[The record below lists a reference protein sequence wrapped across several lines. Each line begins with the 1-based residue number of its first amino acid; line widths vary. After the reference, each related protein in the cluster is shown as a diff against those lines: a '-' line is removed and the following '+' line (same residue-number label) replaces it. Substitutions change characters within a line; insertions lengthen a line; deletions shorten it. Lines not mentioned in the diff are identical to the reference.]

1 MVVEL
6 KREEIL
12 ESFFAIETKDNYPR
26 LIAITEEF
34 DAYHF
39 PWSLSRDEKY
49 IFIPTNKYID
59 DPYLWANLPLPPCN
73 RELLIDFRGQGYLS
87 YPSNPSMEGLLYIQ
101 TNQSTRSSWG
111 STGRLSLDLTSNLL
125 LRNESIE
132 GIRSIKY
139 YCIRDLFK
147 YDYIKEDFIITTAR
161 GTFFSYNGN
170 TREVAKFNATENN
183 ELEQAKVHLN
193 ILGSNCLNEHVRDI
207 PIKFTYEKVYY
218 ECCS

>member
-34 DAYHF
+34 DTYQF

-49 IFIPTNKYID
+49 ILIPTHKYID

-87 YPSNPSMEGLLYIQ
+87 YPSNPSMEGLLRVEA
-101 TNQSTRSSWG
+101 NQSTRSSWG

-125 LRNESIE
+125 LRKESV
-132 GIRSIKY
+132 GDIRSVGY

-147 YDYIKEDFIITTAR
+147 YDYIKEDFIAYRFARLEITA
-161 GTFFSYNGN
+161 
-170 TREVAKFNATENN
+170 
-183 ELEQAKVHLN
+183 
-193 ILGSNCLNEHVRDI
+193 
-207 PIKFTYEKVYY
+207 
-218 ECCS
+218 